1 MVGVT
6 LGALLLLLLIGLV
19 VLQGL
24 IEWGGFDFDKII
36 KKKTGDTAEKA
47 KEIQPAKKK
56 SGAKNARKK
65 AAPKKK
71 ASPKKKTAKKKAAP
85 KKKAAKG
92 KGKK

>member
-1 MVGVT
+1 MIGVT

-36 KKKTGDTAEKA
+36 KKKAKETAETV
-47 KEIQPAKKK
+47 KEIVPAAAPKKT
-56 SGAKNARKK
+56 AKKK
-65 AAPKKK
+65 AAPKK
-71 ASPKKKTAKKKAAP
+71 AAKKKAAP